1 MPRSVNKEQKKKDIL
16 KAALKA
22 YAKNGIQ
29 NTTVQD
35 IADFAEIGKAT
46 IYLYFK
52 SKEEILHE
60 CMEEFS
66 INSSKNLQPYIYDIQ
81 KLDSYSL
88 SVENFELDAYIDE
101 YINDALYKQ
110 ENIYISL
117 LNFFD
122 LIEVKEKGLEGIK
135 NKYQE
140 LSEPI
145 IEYGKEL
152 IRKYKQSGL
161 IKKDDDEDKLI
172 YTLSFLLLGFTFRS
186 IMVDEDK
193 IKMMG
198 ESLKE
203 IIHRLF
209 FDKD

>member
-1 MPRSVNKEQKKKDIL
+1 
-16 KAALKA
+16 
-22 YAKNGIQ
+22 
-29 NTTVQD
+29 VQD
-35 IADFAEIGKAT
+35 IADFAGIGKAT
-46 IYLYFK
+46 IYLYFS

-60 CMEEFS
+60 CMEEFAL
-66 INSSKNLQPYIYDIQ
+66 NSNKNLQSYIYNIQ
-81 KLDSYSL
+81 KLDSSSL
-88 SVENFELDAYIDE
+88 SVDNFELDAFIDE

-110 ENIYISL
+110 EKLYIAL

-122 LIEVKEKGLEGIK
+122 LIEVKEKGIEGIK

-145 IEYGKEL
+145 IEYGKA
-152 IRKYKQSGL
+152 L
-161 IKKDDDEDKLI
+161 IKKYKHSGIIKKDVDEDKLI

-186 IMVDEDK
+186 IMVDDDK

-203 IIHRLF
+203 IIHDLF
-209 FDKD
+209 FKNE